1 MWALWAG
8 VSPVVAS
15 GHMLK
20 MFNVLFGLLVLTSLR
35 PISLSPS
42 NIGKTDALGGGDKY
56 LNPLEKPK
64 EFLRALPVARGGI
77 KGA

>member
-8 VSPVVAS
+8 VSPVVAL

-20 MFNVLFGLLVLTSLR
+20 MSNVLSGLLVLTSLR

-64 EFLRALPVARGGI
+64 EFLRALPVVRGGI